1 MPSAWGCS
9 RFCQAPALVWSCHV
23 DNLWLLDAIRVFSV
37 KLNTMW
43 RLQPGSL
50 LFVALL
56 MPQSILGDDASG
68 AQLQQWVAGHNVTA
82 IRGLGRAV
90 LPKLV
95 HLYEASRDDSFKA
108 RVAQTLYELGWE
120 SPEAKRALMK
130 DVHTLHQ
137 DLRLQVQWA
146 LGRVSSDPDI
156 VDTLIANM
164 RSDSNPL
171 FRDKAACALA
181 YDQVHLTEQQK
192 VRLFGALI
200 DALQDPKHDVR
211 RIALQALQIHT
222 GQTKGFDPGAP
233 WADRDQKIKVWQA
246 WLAQYKAGL

>member
-1 MPSAWGCS
+1 MDERRNEMSRFHAAWLLLLLAFTPQSVFGQDPSAV
-9 RFCQAPALVWSCHV
+9 R
-23 DNLWLLDAIRVFSV
+23 
-37 KLNTMW
+37 
-43 RLQPGSL
+43 
-50 LFVALL
+50 
-56 MPQSILGDDASG
+56 
-68 AQLQQWVAGHNVTA
+68 LQQWVAGHDVAA
-82 IRGLGRAV
+82 IRALGRPV

-95 HLYEASRDDSFKA
+95 QLYEAARDDGFKA
-108 RVAQTLYELGWE
+108 RVAQTFYELGWE

-130 DVHTLHQ
+130 DVHTLNH

-146 LGRVSSDPDI
+146 LGRVSNDQDV

-181 YDQVHLTEQQK
+181 YDQIHLSEQQK

-200 DALQDPKHDVR
+200 EALRDDKEDVR

-222 GQTKGFDPGAP
+222 GQTKGFDPGAS
-233 WADRDQKIKVWQA
+233 WNDREQKVKVWQT

>member
-1 MPSAWGCS
+1 MS
-9 RFCQAPALVWSCHV
+9 RLRVASLLLLVPLVPQLVW
-23 DNLWLLDAIRVFSV
+23 
-37 KLNTMW
+37 
-43 RLQPGSL
+43 GE
-50 LFVALL
+50 
-56 MPQSILGDDASG
+56 DASA
-68 AQLQQWVAGHNVTA
+68 AQVQQWVAGRNVAA
-82 IRGLGRAV
+82 IRALGRPV

-95 HLYEASRDDSFKA
+95 HLYESASDDGFKA
-108 RVAQTLYELGWE
+108 RVAQTFYELGWE

-130 DVHTLHQ
+130 DVHTQNQ

-146 LGRVSSDPDI
+146 LGRVSNDQDV

-181 YDQVHLTEQQK
+181 YDQIHLSEQQK

-200 DALQDPKHDVR
+200 EALRDEKLDVR
-211 RIALQALQIHT
+211 RIALTALQIQT
-222 GQTKGFDPGAP
+222 GQTKGFEPGAS
-233 WADRDQKIKVWQA
+233 WADREQKIRVWQS

>member
-1 MPSAWGCS
+1 MCRLHLDS
-9 RFCQAPALVWSCHV
+9 
-23 DNLWLLDAIRVFSV
+23 LWL
-37 KLNTMW
+37 
-43 RLQPGSL
+43 
-50 LFVALL
+50 VALL
-56 MPQSILGDDASG
+56 TPQLIWGGDSSE

-82 IRGLGRAV
+82 IRRLGRPV

-95 HLYEASRDDSFKA
+95 HLYEASMDDSFKA

-130 DVHTLHQ
+130 DVHTRNQ

-146 LGRVSSDPDI
+146 LGRVSSDPDV

-164 RSDSNPL
+164 RNDSNPL

-181 YDQVHLTEQQK
+181 NDQIHLTEQQK

-200 DALQDPKHDVR
+200 EALQDPKDDVR

-233 WADRDQKIKVWQA
+233 WADRNQKIKVWQA
-246 WLAQYKAGL
+246 WLAQYKSGL

>member
-1 MPSAWGCS
+1 MAHLRTVSFP
-9 RFCQAPALVWSCHV
+9 
-23 DNLWLLDAIRVFSV
+23 LL
-37 KLNTMW
+37 
-43 RLQPGSL
+43 
-50 LFVALL
+50 ALL
-56 MPQSILGDDASG
+56 APLLLLADDTSPAH
-68 AQLQQWVAGHNVTA
+68 LQQWVTGHNIGS
-82 IRGLGRAV
+82 IRALGRPV

-95 HLYEASRDDSFKA
+95 DLYEASRDDSFKA

-130 DVHTLHQ
+130 DVHTANQ

-146 LGRVSSDPDI
+146 LGRVSHDQDV

-181 YDQVHLTEQQK
+181 YDQIHLTEQQK

-200 DALQDPKHDVR
+200 EALRDEKPDVR
-211 RIALQALQIHT
+211 TIALQALQIHT
-222 GQTKGFDPGAP
+222 GQTKGFEPRAP
-233 WADRDQKIKVWQA
+233 LADREQKVRVWQA